1 MSGTRFH
8 ARLLERR
15 SIAGLAREMRR
26 IEVDRGGIPLMAPKG
41 VSLAILVERV
51 PTKAAN
57 IIKQEILARGG
68 DLATPWSC
76 ADFAADEVDVIV
88 IGNLVTLRSLIAKLY
103 RQTVYHLPE
112 FADALQGVLVR
123 TVPGYLP
130 VARQPAR
137 QGQVVEETLD
147 DLHGGRIPL
156 GPGGRA
162 RGVPEL
168 LPPARLPDLRWDFG
182 RRVWGVAVLPA
193 PGAGSEAGA
202 GLEAVLAA
210 AQAAVA
216 AGVLVLELGAPPG
229 AEGCLAALAALRQ
242 AWPDRLLAVPVRSP
256 EEARQALAGGADI
269 LRAEAGLAP
278 DLAPLV
284 EAAGG
289 HLWVGLPSPPGV
301 PVPEG
306 PQPQDTPRGR
316 DEEDWAEGMAA
327 LSRQAWQ
334 VTVALFDAGLSPGRC
349 ILDPGPAPWLPPGP
363 AARTLTRRLRE
374 LTSYGP
380 PVAFSPWPG
389 PVAAMAAASAR
400 ALCGGAAFLRADAR
414 TWPELAPA
422 LPEIEGLLE

>member
-8 ARLLERR
+8 ARLLDRR
-15 SIAGLAREMRR
+15 SIAALAREMRR

-112 FADALQGVLVR
+112 FADALQGVLIR

-156 GPGGRA
+156 GDGGRA

-193 PGAGSEAGA
+193 PGASLEEVQEAA
-202 GLEAVLAA
+202 RVAA
-210 AQAAVA
+210 A
-216 AGVLVLELGAPPG
+216 AGVIVLELGTPP
-229 AEGCLAALAALRQ
+229 AEGGLAALAALRP
-242 AWPDRLLAVPVRSP
+242 AWPDRLLAVPVRNP

-269 LRAEAGLAP
+269 LRTEAGLAP

-289 HLWVGLPSPPGV
+289 YLWVGLPVPPGV
-301 PVPEG
+301 PMPEG
-306 PQPQDTPRGR
+306 PPPQDTPRGR
-316 DEEDWAEGMAA
+316 DEEDWTEGMAA
-327 LSRQAWQ
+327 LGRQAWQ

-400 ALCGGAAFLRADAR
+400 ALCGGAAFLRADACK
-414 TWPELAPA
+414 WPELAPA
-422 LPEIEGLLE
+422 LQEIEGLLEL